1 MKEQMKYLKLSKEEM
16 ANLLDE
22 LRREFRVVAP
32 VRREGLILFEEI
44 GSGKEAQLDFG
55 NSRKSPKDFFFPQM
69 EVLFSYQLSDNEL
82 KIEEPQPEPRKT
94 VIFGMRPC
102 DARALLLLD
111 KIFLE
116 GEVQDSNYRR
126 RREEN
131 IILALGCTHPRRT
144 CFCTSVG
151 GNPFGTE
158 GIDALFIDLGKTY
171 VVEVLTQKGEELLR
185 DRLSEADEESLKSA
199 ERVKREAESSMGPQ
213 VKAKELADLNLLEI
227 FEDSF
232 WDRVHE
238 KCLGCGI
245 CTYLCPTCSCFDVID
260 EKTDSGGERIRLWD
274 SCLYPLF
281 TLQASGV
288 NPRPTGRERMRQR
301 VLHKFKYFADEFG
314 QPSCVGCG
322 RCVVSCPVNLDIRQ
336 VVNELV
342 GGKA

>member
-82 KIEEPQPEPRKT
+82 KIEEPQHEPRKT

-111 KIFLE
+111 KVFLE

-131 IILALGCTHPRRT
+131 IILALGCTHPHRT

-185 DRLSEADEESLKSA
+185 DRLSEADEESLK
-199 ERVKREAESSMGPQ
+199 
-213 VKAKELADLNLLEI
+213 
-227 FEDSF
+227 
-232 WDRVHE
+232 
-238 KCLGCGI
+238 
-245 CTYLCPTCSCFDVID
+245 
-260 EKTDSGGERIRLWD
+260 
-274 SCLYPLF
+274 
-281 TLQASGV
+281 
-288 NPRPTGRERMRQR
+288 
-301 VLHKFKYFADEFG
+301 
-314 QPSCVGCG
+314 
-322 RCVVSCPVNLDIRQ
+322 
-336 VVNELV
+336 
-342 GGKA
+342 